1 MSEATV
7 EEGNGTEA
15 EESTY
20 SGLVGAFPYAFR
32 RSDSWL
38 FRSYVVLGGLVAAVI
53 ALLFVFALVVLIA
66 GTTGGRGGTF
76 TLSRAFFI
84 VVGLFVV
91 APVLAPVLAV
101 ARHHR
106 RERADRRYDAA
117 LALAGYLFVCSLYIG
132 LVISVPPAQQTT
144 PTGALAP
151 AIEALYTLPALVG
164 LLPPALAAAGIY
176 LTHRS
181 AR

>member
-7 EEGNGTEA
+7 EEGNETEA

-91 APVLAPVLAV
+91 APVLAPV
-101 ARHHR
+101 
-106 RERADRRYDAA
+106 
-117 LALAGYLFVCSLYIG
+117 
-132 LVISVPPAQQTT
+132 
-144 PTGALAP
+144 
-151 AIEALYTLPALVG
+151 
-164 LLPPALAAAGIY
+164 GIY
-176 LTHRS
+176 LVHRS
-181 AR
+181 MR